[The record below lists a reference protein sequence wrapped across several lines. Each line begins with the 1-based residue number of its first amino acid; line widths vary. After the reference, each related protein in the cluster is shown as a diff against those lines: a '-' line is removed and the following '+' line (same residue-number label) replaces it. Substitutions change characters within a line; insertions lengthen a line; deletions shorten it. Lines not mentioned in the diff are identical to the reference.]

1 MYTRQRRF
9 KYSAVDLS
17 QQKKNTCKVCGI
29 STPDYKVVNAI
40 ATLLHLIQA
49 AVLIIVVTTQS
60 MDRSVPLQEQYTNW
74 IPESKTKSHTYTIE
88 FKDITLDPSVVINET
103 QFSITSGTIENK
115 SFDFDIA
122 DTNESFNKTNFSIPL
137 GKIKKHTPV
146 YTIQLDDM
154 ALDLATVP
162 TKSDFSIGW
171 GVIVFFLLSGVFQG
185 VNWFRKE
192 YTEEKTNPLRFIE
205 YSISASIM
213 LVLIALV
220 NGIFDQSII
229 ILLAVSCAACQLCGL
244 VSEQLLHLYKVHKND
259 TDLSNHLKV
268 LAWVAHITGWLLI
281 LTAYAIIFRYYDI
294 SNRNSD
300 GQAPEF
306 VTIIVISIFVLFSSF
321 GVVQLL
327 EMTETI
333 EYEIAELVYV
343 CLSLTA
349 KSLLGWIIFANVLV
363 S

>member
-40 ATLLHLIQA
+40 AAIFHLVQA
-49 AVLIIVVTTQS
+49 IVLIFVVTTQS
-60 MDRSVPLQEQYTNW
+60 LDRSVPLQEQYTNW
-74 IPESKTKSHTYTIE
+74 IPESKQDK
-88 FKDITLDPSVVINET
+88 NA
-103 QFSITSGTIENK
+103 N
-115 SFDFDIA
+115 
-122 DTNESFNKTNFSIPL
+122 
-137 GKIKKHTPV
+137 

-171 GVIVFFLLSGVFQG
+171 GVIVFFLLSGVFQC

-192 YTEEKTNPLRFIE
+192 YDEEKTNPLRFIE

-229 ILLAVSCAACQLCGL
+229 VLLAVSCAACQLCGL

-306 VTIIVISIFVLFSSF
+306 VTVIVISIFVLFSSF

-333 EYEIAELVYV
+333 EYDIAELVYV

>member
-1 MYTRQRRF
+1 MSARRRRF
-9 KYSAVDLS
+9 EYSAVDLS
-17 QQKKNTCKVCGI
+17 QQKKNTCKICGV

-40 ATLLHLIQA
+40 AAIFHLVQA
-49 AVLIIVVTTQS
+49 IVLIFVVTTQS
-60 MDRSVPLQEQYTNW
+60 LDRSVPLQEQYTNW
-74 IPESKTKSHTYTIE
+74 IPESKQDK
-88 FKDITLDPSVVINET
+88 NA
-103 QFSITSGTIENK
+103 N
-115 SFDFDIA
+115 
-122 DTNESFNKTNFSIPL
+122 
-137 GKIKKHTPV
+137 

-171 GVIVFFLLSGVFQG
+171 GVIVFFLLSGVFQS

-192 YTEEKTNPLRFIE
+192 YDEEKTNPLRFIE

-229 ILLAVSCAACQLCGL
+229 VLLAVSCAACQLCGL

-333 EYEIAELVYV
+333 EYDIAELVYV

>member
-1 MYTRQRRF
+1 M
-9 KYSAVDLS
+9 
-17 QQKKNTCKVCGI
+17 
-29 STPDYKVVNAI
+29 
-40 ATLLHLIQA
+40 
-49 AVLIIVVTTQS
+49 
-60 MDRSVPLQEQYTNW
+60 
-74 IPESKTKSHTYTIE
+74 
-88 FKDITLDPSVVINET
+88 
-103 QFSITSGTIENK
+103 
-115 SFDFDIA
+115 
-122 DTNESFNKTNFSIPL
+122 
-137 GKIKKHTPV
+137 
-146 YTIQLDDM
+146 
-154 ALDLATVP
+154 
-162 TKSDFSIGW
+162 
-171 GVIVFFLLSGVFQG
+171 
-185 VNWFRKE
+185 
-192 YTEEKTNPLRFIE
+192 RFIE

-229 ILLAVSCAACQLCGL
+229 VLLAVSCAACQLCGL

>member
-1 MYTRQRRF
+1 MSARRRRF
-9 KYSAVDLS
+9 EYSAVDLS
-17 QQKKNTCKVCGI
+17 QQKKNTCNICGVP
-29 STPDYKVVNAI
+29 TPDYKVVNAI
-40 ATLLHLIQA
+40 AAIFHLVQA
-49 AVLIIVVTTQS
+49 TVLIFVVTTQS
-60 MDRSVPLQEQYTNW
+60 LDRSVPLQEQYTNW
-74 IPESKTKSHTYTIE
+74 IPESKQDK
-88 FKDITLDPSVVINET
+88 NA
-103 QFSITSGTIENK
+103 N
-115 SFDFDIA
+115 
-122 DTNESFNKTNFSIPL
+122 
-137 GKIKKHTPV
+137 

-171 GVIVFFLLSGVFQG
+171 GVIVFFLLSGVFQI
-185 VNWFRKE
+185 VNWVRKG
-192 YTEEKTNPLRFIE
+192 YDEEKTNPLRFIE

-229 ILLAVSCAACQLCGL
+229 VLLAVSCAACQLCGL

-268 LAWVAHITGWLLI
+268 LAWVAHLTGWLLI

-333 EYEIAELVYV
+333 EYDIAELVYV

>member
-29 STPDYKVVNAI
+29 STPDYKVVNVI
-40 ATLLHLIQA
+40 AAVFHLIQA
-49 AVLIIVVTTQS
+49 IVLIVVVTTQS
-60 MDRSVPLQEQYTNW
+60 LDRSVPLQEQYTNW
-74 IPESKTKSHTYTIE
+74 IPESKKDKNANYT
-88 FKDITLDPSVVINET
+88 F
-103 QFSITSGTIENK
+103 
-115 SFDFDIA
+115 
-122 DTNESFNKTNFSIPL
+122 
-137 GKIKKHTPV
+137 
-146 YTIQLDDM
+146 QLDDM
-154 ALDLATVP
+154 ALDLETVP

-171 GVIVFFLLSGVFQG
+171 GVIVFFLLSGVFQS
-185 VNWFRKE
+185 VNCFRKE
-192 YTEEKTNPLRFIE
+192 YDEEKTNPLRFIE

-229 ILLAVSCAACQLCGL
+229 VLLAVSCAACQLCGL

-333 EYEIAELVYV
+333 EYDIAELVYV

>member
-40 ATLLHLIQA
+40 AAIFHLVQA
-49 AVLIIVVTTQS
+49 IVLIFVVTTQS
-60 MDRSVPLQEQYTNW
+60 LDRSVPLQEQYTNW
-74 IPESKTKSHTYTIE
+74 IPESKQDK
-88 FKDITLDPSVVINET
+88 NA
-103 QFSITSGTIENK
+103 N
-115 SFDFDIA
+115 
-122 DTNESFNKTNFSIPL
+122 
-137 GKIKKHTPV
+137 

-171 GVIVFFLLSGVFQG
+171 GVIVFFLLSGVFQC

-192 YTEEKTNPLRFIE
+192 YDEEKTNPLRFIE

-229 ILLAVSCAACQLCGL
+229 VLLAVSCAACQLCGL

-333 EYEIAELVYV
+333 EYDIAELVYV

>member
-9 KYSAVDLS
+9 KYSASDMS

-49 AVLIIVVTTQS
+49 IVLILVVTTQS
-60 MDRSVPLQEQYTNW
+60 LDRSVPLQEQYTNW
-74 IPESKTKSHTYTIE
+74 IPESKQDKNVS
-88 FKDITLDPSVVINET
+88 
-103 QFSITSGTIENK
+103 
-115 SFDFDIA
+115 
-122 DTNESFNKTNFSIPL
+122 
-137 GKIKKHTPV
+137 
-146 YTIQLDDM
+146 YTIQLDNM

-229 ILLAVSCAACQLCGL
+229 VLLAVSCAACQLCGL
-244 VSEQLLHLYKVHKND
+244 VSEQLLHLHKVHKND
-259 TDLSNHLKV
+259 ADLSNHLKI

-333 EYEIAELVYV
+333 EYDIAELVYV

>member
-1 MYTRQRRF
+1 MSARQRRF

-17 QQKKNTCKVCGI
+17 QLKKNTCKICGI

-40 ATLLHLIQA
+40 AAMFHIIQA
-49 AVLIIVVTTQS
+49 LVLMVVVTTQS
-60 MDRSVPLQEQYTNW
+60 LDRSVPLQEQYTNW
-74 IPESKTKSHTYTIE
+74 IPESKQDKNAS
-88 FKDITLDPSVVINET
+88 
-103 QFSITSGTIENK
+103 
-115 SFDFDIA
+115 
-122 DTNESFNKTNFSIPL
+122 
-137 GKIKKHTPV
+137 

-162 TKSDFSIGW
+162 TKSDFSIAW
-171 GVIVFFLLSGVFQG
+171 GVIVFFLLSGVFQS
-185 VNWFRKE
+185 VNWGRE
-192 YTEEKTNPLRFIE
+192 GYSEEKTNPLRFIE

-333 EYEIAELVYV
+333 EYDIAELVYV

>member
-40 ATLLHLIQA
+40 AAIFHLVQA
-49 AVLIIVVTTQS
+49 IVLIFVVTTQS
-60 MDRSVPLQEQYTNW
+60 LDRSVPLQEQYTNW
-74 IPESKTKSHTYTIE
+74 IPESKQDK
-88 FKDITLDPSVVINET
+88 NA
-103 QFSITSGTIENK
+103 N
-115 SFDFDIA
+115 
-122 DTNESFNKTNFSIPL
+122 
-137 GKIKKHTPV
+137 

-171 GVIVFFLLSGVFQG
+171 GVIVFFLLSGVFQC

-192 YTEEKTNPLRFIE
+192 YDEEKTNPLRFVE

-268 LAWVAHITGWLLI
+268 LAWVSHLIGWLLI

-333 EYEIAELVYV
+333 EYDIAELVYV

>member
-40 ATLLHLIQA
+40 AAIFHLVQA
-49 AVLIIVVTTQS
+49 IVLIFVVTTQS
-60 MDRSVPLQEQYTNW
+60 LDRSVPLQEQYTNW
-74 IPESKTKSHTYTIE
+74 IPESKQDK
-88 FKDITLDPSVVINET
+88 NA
-103 QFSITSGTIENK
+103 N
-115 SFDFDIA
+115 
-122 DTNESFNKTNFSIPL
+122 
-137 GKIKKHTPV
+137 

-171 GVIVFFLLSGVFQG
+171 GVIVFFLLSGVFQS

-192 YTEEKTNPLRFIE
+192 YDEEKTNPLRFIE

-229 ILLAVSCAACQLCGL
+229 VLLAVSCAACQLCGL

-333 EYEIAELVYV
+333 EYDIAELVYV